1 MKYNNFLS
9 RAVRREKPTMSEV
22 IGDLHHGV
30 IWLLLRTSYVLP
42 ESFTFSFS
50 YANWGICY
58 LNPTGLQSL
67 NNREKTKESP
77 QVVVKWR
84 QCANTIGLHCFPNFL
99 LGKSALHFSPFSSRL
114 CCFRQRLHR
123 WTVKKQSDE
132 IDARNPASYAQTEK
146 DIMLFSSVY
155 PFIVFIKSHLIG
167 MFRILVSSCI
177 WRLTDSTMS
186 AKDKT
191 KTKINKQNQT

>member
-1 MKYNNFLS
+1 MKYINFLS

-50 YANWGICY
+50 YANWGICH

-77 QVVVKWR
+77 QVLLPEFFAR
-84 QCANTIGLHCFPNFL
+84 QECFALLTILLAAMLLPSEAPPLNCKKTKRWNRCA
-99 LGKSALHFSPFSSRL
+99 KSCQLRAG
-114 CCFRQRLHR
+114 
-123 WTVKKQSDE
+123 WEGYDV
-132 IDARNPASYAQTEK
+132 
-146 DIMLFSSVY
+146 SSVY

-177 WRLTDSTMS
+177 WRLKDSTMS

>member
-30 IWLLLRTSYVLP
+30 IWLLLRTSYVLQ

-50 YANWGICY
+50 YPNWGICH

-132 IDARNPASYAQTEK
+132 VPFTPL
-146 DIMLFSSVY
+146 LFSLN
-155 PFIVFIKSHLIG
+155 LIWLACSA
-167 MFRILVSSCI
+167 FWSPAVSEGLKIQQC
-177 WRLTDSTMS
+177 LQ
-186 AKDKT
+186 KT
-191 KTKINKQNQT
+191 KLKQK